1 MTVNVSQS
9 KADLQMMNNKELCFN
24 YEKIMML

>member
-1 MTVNVSQS
+1 
-9 KADLQMMNNKELCFN
+9 MMNNQELCFN